1 MLIVGIEIFTSL
13 KFADALV
20 NWALDL
26 IVVGC
31 YYVSAVFSKRKNS
44 KRILSRFILI
54 YLVLL
59 LLGKFGGY

>member
-1 MLIVGIEIFTSL
+1 VGIEIFISL

-26 IVVGC
+26 IVIGY
-31 YYVSAVFSKRKNS
+31 YYVGSVFSKRKNS
-44 KRILSRFILI
+44 KRILSRFIFI

-59 LLGKFGGY
+59 LLGQFGGY